1 MLTDSRHSC
10 PSFYAVASCVVT
22 WPLECIATIACVR
35 TAFTT
40 TQYIQAVRL
49 ALYLA
54 QTTLNPWL
62 EVEVNTCTTFVA
74 YVRTCLLHFKLWV
87 SPQVLVTELIE
98 KAYGRFVGHVH

>member
-1 MLTDSRHSC
+1 M
-10 PSFYAVASCVVT
+10 VT

-35 TAFTT
+35 TA
-40 TQYIQAVRL
+40 
-49 ALYLA
+49 LA